1 MVITMIL
8 NLPELLKNQPKHKI
22 NLHFKPGKTSL
33 RTELWYRNELLAL
46 VRKFRQ
52 VVESEDFFANEVNLN
67 DGKFNDD
74 ASKDFDA
81 DRFLK
86 AAEKLSKADI
96 DGVAKK
102 IAQGLLIRGNA
113 QNIQEVEKDLKRQTR
128 VDLQGYLHNSGKV
141 AEKLEQLTTANVQ
154 LIKSIHSQY
163 LDKIQAAVMQ
173 AQVKGTLTKDL
184 AKQIQEI
191 GGVTEKRAKLIA
203 RDQSAKIN
211 ASLTRAR
218 HEEMGIKQYIW
229 STSGDERVRD
239 SHAEN
244 DGKIFSYDDPPPTGH
259 PGDEINCFP
268 AQSKLKGLPRPE
280 KFYRRW
286 YSGKLTKL
294 VTDNGTVLLAT
305 PNHPILTNKGIKPI
319 DSVNVGDYLAC
330 EVQQTFDTVELN
342 GKNLIPTVEQVF
354 NALIFNGIGASVA
367 TSKSGKF
374 HGDFSDSEI
383 EIISIDSFL
392 VDILNTL
399 FVKKLPE
406 LGFSNSDMII
416 CKALFSTDSHFD
428 FFNSASRS
436 SASCFMGR
444 LDLICSLLIGHLT
457 PLELFCLGLGANIG
471 IIGKQVSTNDI
482 SRDLEM
488 FSNHI
493 FACAALIHG
502 KDFIYWQR
510 DRIMSTVTSNFGH
523 RYADSFE
530 TLSKRLFVATNNGT
544 HFGDTQSLG
553 VEFRRVVNKVVTQA
567 SCHIYNLQTVSGY
580 YNINS
585 VLVSNCRCVAIP
597 YFGDKVEQKA
607 EEVEQSQEIER
618 KQEELQFVEQM
629 LGEEESNKARD
640 RLNTASEFIK
650 QHKLSQNEA
659 LSVIGYTGG
668 FYKDFNKALRTGMA
682 TPKITRYENLLN
694 KALEKLPKFNGISYR
709 AVQKLSK
716 EDLAR
721 YKEGEVVTEPFFV
734 STSELKKVQGF
745 GGKVRFEIY
754 GKNGRKVENLSLYPS
769 EKEVLFKSNSHFFI
783 TKVSTKGLLWWKMT
797 VIELLEV

>member
-22 NLHFKPGKTSL
+22 NLHFKPGKTSI

-96 DGVAKK
+96 DSVAKK

-128 VDLQGYLHNSGKV
+128 VDLQGYLNNSGKV

-259 PGDEINCFP
+259 PGDEINC
-268 AQSKLKGLPRPE
+268 
-280 KFYRRW
+280 
-286 YSGKLTKL
+286 
-294 VTDNGTVLLAT
+294 
-305 PNHPILTNKGIKPI
+305 
-319 DSVNVGDYLAC
+319 
-330 EVQQTFDTVELN
+330 
-342 GKNLIPTVEQVF
+342 
-354 NALIFNGIGASVA
+354 
-367 TSKSGKF
+367 
-374 HGDFSDSEI
+374 
-383 EIISIDSFL
+383 
-392 VDILNTL
+392 
-399 FVKKLPE
+399 
-406 LGFSNSDMII
+406 
-416 CKALFSTDSHFD
+416 
-428 FFNSASRS
+428 
-436 SASCFMGR
+436 
-444 LDLICSLLIGHLT
+444 
-457 PLELFCLGLGANIG
+457 
-471 IIGKQVSTNDI
+471 
-482 SRDLEM
+482 
-488 FSNHI
+488 
-493 FACAALIHG
+493 
-502 KDFIYWQR
+502 
-510 DRIMSTVTSNFGH
+510 
-523 RYADSFE
+523 
-530 TLSKRLFVATNNGT
+530 
-544 HFGDTQSLG
+544 
-553 VEFRRVVNKVVTQA
+553 
-567 SCHIYNLQTVSGY
+567 
-580 YNINS
+580 
-585 VLVSNCRCVAIP
+585 RCVAIP

-659 LSVIGYTGG
+659 LSVIGYTGN
-668 FYKDFNKALRTGMA
+668 FYKAFNKALRTGMA

-721 YKEGEVVTEPFFV
+721 YKEGAVVTESFFV

-754 GKNGRKVENLSLYPS
+754 GKNGRKVANLSLYPS
-769 EKEVLFKSNSHFFI
+769 EKEVLFKSESRFI
-783 TKVSTKGLLWWKMT
+783 VKRVSKTGFIWKKK
-797 VIELLEV
+797 IIILKEI

>member
-22 NLHFKPGKTSL
+22 NLHFKPSKTSL

-96 DGVAKK
+96 DSVAKK

-128 VDLQGYLHNSGKV
+128 VDLQGYLNNSGKV

-244 DGKIFSYDDPPPTGH
+244 DGKIFSYDDPPATGN
-259 PGDEINCFP
+259 PGDQI
-268 AQSKLKGLPRPE
+268 
-280 KFYRRW
+280 
-286 YSGKLTKL
+286 
-294 VTDNGTVLLAT
+294 
-305 PNHPILTNKGIKPI
+305 
-319 DSVNVGDYLAC
+319 
-330 EVQQTFDTVELN
+330 
-342 GKNLIPTVEQVF
+342 
-354 NALIFNGIGASVA
+354 
-367 TSKSGKF
+367 
-374 HGDFSDSEI
+374 
-383 EIISIDSFL
+383 
-392 VDILNTL
+392 
-399 FVKKLPE
+399 
-406 LGFSNSDMII
+406 
-416 CKALFSTDSHFD
+416 
-428 FFNSASRS
+428 
-436 SASCFMGR
+436 
-444 LDLICSLLIGHLT
+444 
-457 PLELFCLGLGANIG
+457 
-471 IIGKQVSTNDI
+471 
-482 SRDLEM
+482 
-488 FSNHI
+488 
-493 FACAALIHG
+493 
-502 KDFIYWQR
+502 
-510 DRIMSTVTSNFGH
+510 
-523 RYADSFE
+523 
-530 TLSKRLFVATNNGT
+530 
-544 HFGDTQSLG
+544 
-553 VEFRRVVNKVVTQA
+553 
-567 SCHIYNLQTVSGY
+567 
-580 YNINS
+580 
-585 VLVSNCRCVAIP
+585 NCRCVAIP
-597 YFGDKVEQKA
+597 YFGDKLEQGAK
-607 EEVEQSQEIER
+607 EEIEQSQEIER

-721 YKEGEVVTEPFFV
+721 YKEGEVVTESFFV

-754 GKNGRKVENLSLYPS
+754 GKNGRKVANLSLYPS
-769 EKEVLFKSNSHFFI
+769 EKEVLFKSESRFI
-783 TKVSTKGLLWWKMT
+783 VKRVSKTGFIWKKT
-797 VIELLEV
+797 IIILKEI

>member
-52 VVESEDFFANEVNLN
+52 AVESEDFFANEVNLN

-86 AAEKLSKADI
+86 AVEKLSKADI
-96 DGVAKK
+96 DSVAKK

-259 PGDEINCFP
+259 PGDEINC
-268 AQSKLKGLPRPE
+268 
-280 KFYRRW
+280 
-286 YSGKLTKL
+286 
-294 VTDNGTVLLAT
+294 
-305 PNHPILTNKGIKPI
+305 
-319 DSVNVGDYLAC
+319 
-330 EVQQTFDTVELN
+330 
-342 GKNLIPTVEQVF
+342 
-354 NALIFNGIGASVA
+354 
-367 TSKSGKF
+367 
-374 HGDFSDSEI
+374 
-383 EIISIDSFL
+383 
-392 VDILNTL
+392 
-399 FVKKLPE
+399 
-406 LGFSNSDMII
+406 
-416 CKALFSTDSHFD
+416 
-428 FFNSASRS
+428 
-436 SASCFMGR
+436 
-444 LDLICSLLIGHLT
+444 
-457 PLELFCLGLGANIG
+457 
-471 IIGKQVSTNDI
+471 
-482 SRDLEM
+482 
-488 FSNHI
+488 
-493 FACAALIHG
+493 
-502 KDFIYWQR
+502 
-510 DRIMSTVTSNFGH
+510 
-523 RYADSFE
+523 
-530 TLSKRLFVATNNGT
+530 
-544 HFGDTQSLG
+544 
-553 VEFRRVVNKVVTQA
+553 
-567 SCHIYNLQTVSGY
+567 
-580 YNINS
+580 
-585 VLVSNCRCVAIP
+585 RCVAIP

-694 KALEKLPKFNGISYR
+694 KALEKLPKFSGISYR

-769 EKEVLFKSNSHFFI
+769 EKEVLFKSNSHFFV